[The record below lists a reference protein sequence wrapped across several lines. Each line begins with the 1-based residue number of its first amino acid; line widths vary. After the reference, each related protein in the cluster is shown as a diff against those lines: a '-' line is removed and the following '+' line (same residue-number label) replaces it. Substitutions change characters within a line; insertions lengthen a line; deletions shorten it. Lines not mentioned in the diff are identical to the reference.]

1 MGQPLILPGGFV
13 ITTKNDLLDHSNDT
27 ITTKQLKQI
36 IAVLKIEVPKINDI
50 TSISISTYGTGK
62 SDPASER

>member
-13 ITTKNDLLDHSNDT
+13 VTTKTGLYDHSNDT
-27 ITTKQLKQI
+27 ITTKTLKKV
-36 IAVLKIEVPKINDI
+36 IAALQIEVPKINDI

-62 SDPASER
+62 ADPEAER

>member
-13 ITTKNDLLDHSNDT
+13 VTTKTDLYDHSNDT
-27 ITTKQLKQI
+27 ITTKTLKKI
-36 IAVLKIEVPKINDI
+36 IAALEIEVPKINEI

-62 SDPASER
+62 ADPEAER